1 MAQRNEALQEL
12 VDNPNEVLSVEY
24 KAWLDLAGDT
34 EACANLAR
42 HIAAIANHGGGFIVF
57 GFNNKDL
64 SYAGPNPYIATA
76 IDRDRISGL
85 VKRYLDPTFQ
95 CDVQVIR
102 SQAGS
107 DHPVIVVPGH
117 GAVPIC
123 AKAGGPQID
132 GKVRGIVAGT
142 YYTRKAGPESHPI
155 RTPAEWAPIIRRCA
169 LHERAA
175 ILGALGAVLSGA
187 PTAADGDL
195 LKVWHEAAHAA
206 FLRDVELF
214 YRPDAASRYAWPE
227 LDKWHYQLSYRVEY
241 AGGQGLQPEQTLEA
255 LREIIHE
262 VPYDADVGSLF
273 YPHTRAGISPRFTV
287 DEWA

>member
-1 MAQRNEALQEL
+1 MAQPNEALQEL

-42 HIAAIANHGGGFIVF
+42 HLAAIVNYGGGFIVF

-76 IDRDRISGL
+76 IDRDRSSGL

-95 CDVQVIR
+95 CDVQVVR

-123 AKAGGPQID
+123 AKAGPQMD

-142 YYTRKAGPESHPI
+142 YYARKAGPESDPI

-175 ILGALGAVLSGA
+175 ILGAALSGA

-195 LKVWHEAAHAA
+195 LKVWYEAGHAA
-206 FLRDVELF
+206 FLKDVEQF
-214 YRPDAASRYAWPE
+214 YRPNAAYRDAWPE
-227 LDKWHYQLSYRVEY
+227 LDKQHYQLSYRVEIRWRSG
-241 AGGQGLQPEQTLEA
+241 ASARTSARSPPRDQPRSPLRRRYRIA
-255 LREIIHE
+255 LLPVHTGWHLATIH
-262 VPYDADVGSLF
+262 
-273 YPHTRAGISPRFTV
+273 R
-287 DEWA
+287 